1 MNRSYKYSLDFLP
14 SGDVQL
20 RLDGSFTTATSLKI
34 FELLAADTAKQASVK
49 RPRRNERTKRRP
61 EPIPQRS
68 KARKAT
74 PKTAKR

>member
-1 MNRSYKYSLDFLP
+1 MDRSYKYSLDFLP

-49 RPRRNERTKRRP
+49 RKTSSKRTG
-61 EPIPQRS
+61 
-68 KARKAT
+68 KA
-74 PKTAKR
+74 PS